1 MNEILTAVPLKL
13 KIIALGFGAFRF
25 HIILTKLSLI
35 ISYFG
40 LFLFQRIFL
49 RNPLTESRIKLL
61 NSFVGYENLDLLWDS
76 RNIFSL
82 KSTET
87 SKQLFLTLIIIH

>member
-40 LFLFQRIFL
+40 LFPFQRIFL

-76 RNIFSL
+76 RNIFSF
-82 KSTET
+82 KSIET
-87 SKQLFLTLIIIH
+87 SKQLF